1 MIPTLQLIYGTMPKI
16 EKLSNINHTYLTY
29 DSEFYLFKFIRKPF
43 RRSQITYHIT
53 ETVQKFLFKKNIF
66 WLCDS
71 STISFIG
78 KHYKEPADV
87 ISLLITDE
95 FYDSY
100 FKIVNDTIQKHGL
113 AHLPV

>member
-1 MIPTLQLIYGTMPKI
+1 MIPTIQLIYGTMPKI
-16 EKLSNINHTYLTY
+16 EKLAAMNHTYLTY
-29 DSEFYLFKFIRKPF
+29 DSEFYLFKFIRRPL
-43 RRSQITYHIT
+43 RRSKVTYHIT
-53 ETVQKFLFKKNIF
+53 KAVQEFLLKKNIYWF
-66 WLCDS
+66 CDS

-78 KHYKEPADV
+78 KHYREPVEV

-113 AHLPV
+113 AYLPV